1 MNFCTFKTKLVGV
14 CIRFVYVENAQEG
27 GSPFF
32 GIAQGVGT
40 ARVRGDLA
48 EHVAKFM
55 VAHDS
60 AVRRIQQLSAKI
72 EEIEE
77 TMAPLAD
84 YVQKCMAAIHKVVAK
99 LEEIEGI
106 IVPLRAACAKSALLS
121 VDLQAIQG
129 MVDAYEE
136 KIEQLTKQLAPP
148 LAQGLP
154 GSDCVLSVV
163 CVCSANLSSIW
174 ITNT

>member
-1 MNFCTFKTKLVGV
+1 MGV

-60 AVRRIQQLSAKI
+60 AVKRIQQLSAKM

-77 TMAPLAD
+77 TMAPPGRLC
-84 YVQKCMAAIHKVVAK
+84 QEMH
-99 LEEIEGI
+99 G
-106 IVPLRAACAKSALLS
+106 R
-121 VDLQAIQG
+121 DLP
-129 MVDAYEE
+129 DSRE
-136 KIEQLTKQLAPP
+136 T
-148 LAQGLP
+148 
-154 GSDCVLSVV
+154 
-163 CVCSANLSSIW
+163 
-174 ITNT
+174 

>member
-1 MNFCTFKTKLVGV
+1 MGV

-60 AVRRIQQLSAKI
+60 AVKRIQQLSAKI

-84 YVQKCMAAIHKVVAK
+84 YVKKCMAAIHKVVAK
-99 LEEIEGI
+99 LEEIEGT
-106 IVPLRAACAKSALLS
+106 IVHLRAACAKRDALLS
-121 VDLQAIQG
+121 VDVQAIQG

-136 KIEQLTKQLAPP
+136 KIEQLTKKLTPP

>member
-1 MNFCTFKTKLVGV
+1 MHRK
-14 CIRFVYVENAQEG
+14 G
-27 GSPFF
+27 GRPFLELH
-32 GIAQGVGT
+32 GGVGT

-60 AVRRIQQLSAKI
+60 AVKRIQQLSAKI

-84 YVQKCMAAIHKVVAK
+84 YVKKCMAANYQIVAK

-106 IVPLRAACAKSALLS
+106 IVPLRAACAKHALLS
-121 VDLQAIQG
+121 VTEWDKIQG
-129 MVDAYEE
+129 MVDA
-136 KIEQLTKQLAPP
+136 LTKQLTPP

>member
-1 MNFCTFKTKLVGV
+1 MGV

-60 AVRRIQQLSAKI
+60 AVKRIQQLSAKI

-84 YVQKCMAAIHKVVAK
+84 YVKKCMAAISKIVVK

-106 IVPLRAACAKSALLS
+106 IVPLRAACAQHALLS
-121 VDLQAIQG
+121 VQQMDRIQS

-136 KIEQLTKQLAPP
+136 KIEQLTKQLTKQLTPP

>member
-32 GIAQGVGT
+32 GIALGVGT

-60 AVRRIQQLSAKI
+60 AVKRIQQLSAKI

-84 YVQKCMAAIHKVVAK
+84 YVQKCMAAIHQIVAK
-99 LEEIEGI
+99 VDMIEKI
-106 IVPLRAACAKSALLS
+106 IVPLRAACDKNALETMKEL
-121 VDLQAIQG
+121 DKIQS
-129 MVDAYEE
+129 MVDV
-136 KIEQLTKQLAPP
+136 LTKQLTPAMA
-148 LAQGLP
+148 LALP
-154 GSDCVLSVV
+154 WLMRDH
-163 CVCSANLSSIW
+163 A
-174 ITNT
+174 